1 MVSIPLILP
10 SVTDPP
16 DWLSREQWL
25 CRAGE
30 VVVRPVESEAELP
43 PACLEVG
50 GGGLQAASSRHAPY
64 EQSGENRFSACLEE
78 PAKAQSRDHKY

>member
-1 MVSIPLILP
+1 MSLTHQTG
-10 SVTDPP
+10 S
-16 DWLSREQWL
+16 
-25 CRAGE
+25 AGNSGYAE
-30 VVVRPVESEAELP
+30 LVRLVVGPVESEAELP
-43 PACLEVG
+43 PACLEE